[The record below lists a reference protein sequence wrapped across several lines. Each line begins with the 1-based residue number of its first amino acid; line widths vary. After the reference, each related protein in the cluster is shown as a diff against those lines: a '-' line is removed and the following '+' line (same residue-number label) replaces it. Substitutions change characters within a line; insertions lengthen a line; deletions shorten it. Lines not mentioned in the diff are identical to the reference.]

1 MPNSLLVRIS
11 LVALVLSLPP
21 TTAGCSRCGGGLP
34 VTVTDTFPRDTLVI
48 AQKSDVTSLMS
59 VLPQSGADTEV
70 LAAMSSLLLQAEFDC
85 GLEFEPLLAREWAFG
100 DDGTS
105 LEMTLAEGFT

>member
-1 MPNSLLVRIS
+1 
-11 LVALVLSLPP
+11 
-21 TTAGCSRCGGGLP
+21 LP